1 MSKPITDPDQL
12 PQVCYKQ
19 HIAAAN
25 KSERTMIGCAD
36 AVIDVLKKALAVRDA
51 KIATLESR
59 GTGARSLRR
68 RTRCGA
74 AGRARAMTSTPQHE
88 PVVSLPSG
96 AAVLLAVY
104 ELVTRLQQRGHTL
117 AVDAD
122 GDVRVTPD
130 DDLDGDV
137 QLTCSM

>member
-59 GTGARSLRR
+59 VLELEASDAARV
-68 RTRCGA
+68 A
-74 AGRARAMTSTPQHE
+74 APPAERE
-88 PVVSLPSG
+88 P
-96 AAVLLAVY
+96 
-104 ELVTRLQQRGHTL
+104 
-117 AVDAD
+117 
-122 GDVRVTPD
+122 
-130 DDLDGDV
+130 
-137 QLTCSM
+137 